1 MFRHFALDG
10 RWALKFFRSS
20 AIWQRRS
27 KQSIINRRREG
38 ITVMVVAIDG
48 PSGAGKSTI
57 ARSAAKQLGYIYV
70 DTGAIY
76 RTLALHVINSGGD
89 VHSEE
94 AVRPL
99 LESAAVAVRFFQG
112 EQRILLNGE
121 DVSGQIRTSEISM
134 GSSAVSAHPA
144 VRAHVLELQRDLAR
158 RSSVIMDGR
167 DIGTVVLPNADLKI
181 YLTADPKVRA
191 LRRYRELVER
201 GERVTERQVLEEV
214 LQRDYNDSHRSV
226 APLRQA
232 EDAVLVDNSHM
243 DLSQSVDRVVELIE
257 QAEQKKQQ
265 V

>member
-1 MFRHFALDG
+1 M
-10 RWALKFFRSS
+10 
-20 AIWQRRS
+20 
-27 KQSIINRRREG
+27 
-38 ITVMVVAIDG
+38 
-48 PSGAGKSTI
+48 
-57 ARSAAKQLGYIYV
+57 
-70 DTGAIY
+70 
-76 RTLALHVINSGGD
+76 
-89 VHSEE
+89 
-94 AVRPL
+94 
-99 LESAAVAVRFFQG
+99 
-112 EQRILLNGE
+112 
-121 DVSGQIRTSEISM
+121 
-134 GSSAVSAHPA
+134 
-144 VRAHVLELQRDLAR
+144 LELQPGIWPAEAR
-158 RSSVIMDGR
+158 LLWMDR